1 MTDLPPSVK
10 YVILGAGIHGL
21 STGWHLAMELEQRKR
36 GSGAD
41 IVILDKTGVGAGASG
56 IACGCVRN
64 LYMTGPLHAIL
75 RHSVDVWSYDPVAFG
90 FQQVGYVG
98 AAEEKELVLT
108 AEDETKLRN
117 MNDILQ
123 QKLVRRGVPL
133 KALSY
138 GNIEPA
144 AGGTVRQR
152 VQIQQGIPQ
161 EKAKDIV
168 KLIKDSK
175 AKVQA
180 SIQGDTVRVTGR
192 DRDTLQQV
200 IATLKARDFGINMQF
215 TNYRS
220 N

>member
-1 MTDLPPSVK
+1 MAQQNSF
-10 YVILGAGIHGL
+10 
-21 STGWHLAMELEQRKR
+21 
-36 GSGAD
+36 D
-41 IVILDKTGVGAGASG
+41 IVSEVDRAEVMNAVNQTMKEVRQRFDFKDSKASVALD
-56 IACGCVRN
+56 
-64 LYMTGPLHAIL
+64 
-75 RHSVDVWSYDPVAFG
+75 
-90 FQQVGYVG
+90 
-98 AAEEKELVLT
+98 EKDLALT

-138 GNIEPA
+138 SDPEPA

-152 VQIQQGIPQ
+152 ADIQQGIPQ
-161 EKAKDIV
+161 EKAKEIV
-168 KLIKDSK
+168 RFIKDSK

-180 SIQGDTVRVTGR
+180 SIQGDIVRISGR

-200 IATLKARDFGINMQF
+200 IASLKAKDFGINMQF

>member
-1 MTDLPPSVK
+1 MAQQNSF
-10 YVILGAGIHGL
+10 
-21 STGWHLAMELEQRKR
+21 
-36 GSGAD
+36 D
-41 IVILDKTGVGAGASG
+41 IVSQVDRAEVMNALNQTMKEVGQRFDFKGSNAR
-56 IACGCVRN
+56 VM
-64 LYMTGPLHAIL
+64 L
-75 RHSVDVWSYDPVAFG
+75 
-90 FQQVGYVG
+90 
-98 AAEEKELVLT
+98 EEKELVLS

-138 GNIEPA
+138 GKSEPA

-152 VQIQQGIPQ
+152 AQIQQGIPQ
-161 EKAKDIV
+161 EKAKEVV
-168 KLIKDSK
+168 KFIKDSK

-180 SIQGDTVRVTGR
+180 SIQGDTVRVSGR

-200 IATLKARDFGINMQF
+200 IASLKARDFGINMQF
-215 TNYRS
+215 TNYRT